1 MGYKILDFT
10 NITVG
15 ILNTISNFSGGF
27 GVAIILLTV
36 IIRMVMW
43 PLTVQQQ
50 RSMKKMQALSP
61 KMKDL
66 QNRYKNQPQ
75 VMQEKMMAFYKEHEF
90 NPMGGC
96 LPMLLQ
102 LPVFILL
109 YSALMSP
116 QFMQV
121 AGDSSFLFI
130 NRLDQTLKSSDAI
143 PQDGKFSV
151 NAKDSFSTDKKAL
164 IVLKDGKTEE
174 IKIPKPNQAVQI
186 QGELK
191 PGEPIDLKISLDD
204 LNLKFSELDKIQ
216 SAKISIINNSTKEFE
231 TINFTRNGS
240 ILIATEPTFPAK
252 STFNYDIF
260 ALIVVFG
267 ATMFLS
273 QKVLMS
279 SNAQAD
285 LDPAQAAIQKT
296 MSKMMPLMVVGMF
309 VFIPIPAGV
318 LLYLV
323 TSNVIQVLQTII
335 IDKQI
340 ANEKP
345 NNKKTTNVIEAEI
358 VTKDN

>member
-1 MGYKILDFT
+1 MDFT

-27 GVAIILLTV
+27 GVAIILLTI
-36 IIRMVMW
+36 IIRMAMW

-61 KMKDL
+61 KMKAL
-66 QNRYKNQPQ
+66 QTRYKDNPQ
-75 VMQEKMMAFYKEHEF
+75 IMQQKMMEFYKENEF

-151 NAKDSFSTDKKAL
+151 NLHDGFSTDKTAL
-164 IVLKDGKTEE
+164 ITLKNGTTEE
-174 IKIPKPNQAVQI
+174 IKVPKPRQAVQI

-191 PGEPIDLKISLDD
+191 PGEPVDLKISLDD
-204 LNLKFSELDKIQ
+204 LSLKFSELDKIK
-216 SAKISIINNSTKEFE
+216 SAKISIINNSTREFE
-231 TINFTRNGS
+231 TVNFIRKGA
-240 ILIATEPTFPAK
+240 ILTATEPTFPAK
-252 STFNYDIF
+252 SSFNYDIF
-260 ALIVVFG
+260 ALVILFG
-267 ATMFLS
+267 VTMFLS
-273 QKVLMS
+273 QKFLMK

-285 LDPAQAAIQKT
+285 LDPAQEAIQKT
-296 MSKMMPLMVVGMF
+296 MSKMMPLMVMGMF
-309 VFIPIPAGV
+309 IFIPIPAGV

-335 IDKQI
+335 IDKQL
-340 ANEKP
+340 ASETPK
-345 NNKKTTNVIEAEI
+345 NKNGVIEAEVVI
-358 VTKDN
+358 KEK

>member
-1 MGYKILDFT
+1 MDFT

-43 PLTVQQQ
+43 PLSVQQQ
-50 RSMKKMQALSP
+50 RSMKKMQTLSP

-66 QNRYKNQPQ
+66 QARYKNNPQ
-75 VMQEKMMAFYKEHEF
+75 VMQQKMMEFYKENEF

-151 NAKDSFSTDKKAL
+151 NQKDSFSTDKKA
-164 IVLKDGKTEE
+164 IITMKDGTTEE
-174 IKIPKPNQAVQI
+174 IKIPKPSQAVQI
-186 QGELK
+186 QGTLT
-191 PGEPIDLKISLDD
+191 PGEPVDLKISLDD
-204 LNLKFSELDKIQ
+204 LNLKFSELDKIK
-216 SAKISIINNSTKEFE
+216 SAKISIVNNATREFE
-231 TINFTRNGS
+231 TINFARQGS
-240 ILIATEPTFPAK
+240 ILTATEPTFPTK
-252 STFNYDIF
+252 SSFNYDIF
-260 ALIVVFG
+260 ALVMLFG
-267 ATMFLS
+267 VTMYLS
-273 QKVLMS
+273 QKVLMKA
-279 SNAQAD
+279 NAQAD
-285 LDPAQAAIQKT
+285 LDPAQAAMQKT
-296 MSKMMPLMVVGMF
+296 MSQMMPLMVIGMF
-309 VFIPIPAGV
+309 IFIPIPAGV

-323 TSNVIQVLQTII
+323 TSNVIQVLQTLV
-335 IDKQI
+335 IDKQL

-345 NNKKTTNVIEAEI
+345 KIKNGVIEAEI
-358 VTKDN
+358 INKDN